1 MPKLKGY
8 LHPSGMLTLKKDWQY
23 SDLYP
28 SKIKVTGFSKSLV
41 DFMIREGIAPSP
53 PPQVQQKTKRKYR
66 TGKHLKRKLL
76 NASYM
81 LSLIHI

>member
-41 DFMIREGIAPSP
+41 NFMIREWIAPSP

-66 TGKHLKRKLL
+66 SGKHLKRK
-76 NASYM
+76 
-81 LSLIHI
+81 